1 MTGVS
6 TPSAAP
12 VCAYPP
18 LPKLLPLGAQH
29 THRASARA
37 GFEYAVE
44 GKASRCKLFKGPILS
59 TLPVGGARCYKKAS
73 KTELGPHKKRL

>member
-1 MTGVS
+1 MHGAP
-6 TPSAAP
+6 TPP
-12 VCAYPP
+12 
-18 LPKLLPLGAQH
+18 GTTQEMRN

-37 GFEYAVE
+37 GFEYAVD
-44 GKASRCKLFKGPILS
+44 GKKSRCKLFKGPILS

>member
-1 MTGVS
+1 MTRD
-6 TPSAAP
+6 
-12 VCAYPP
+12 CQ
-18 LPKLLPLGAQH
+18 L
-29 THRASARA
+29 ARA

-44 GKASRCKLFKGPILS
+44 GKASRCKLFKAPILS

>member
-1 MTGVS
+1 M
-6 TPSAAP
+6 
-12 VCAYPP
+12 PP
-18 LPKLLPLGAQH
+18 GRN